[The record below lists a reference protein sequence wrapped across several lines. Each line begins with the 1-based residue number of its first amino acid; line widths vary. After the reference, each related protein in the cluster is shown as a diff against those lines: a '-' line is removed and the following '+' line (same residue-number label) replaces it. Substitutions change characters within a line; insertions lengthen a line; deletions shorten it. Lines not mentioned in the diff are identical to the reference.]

1 MDKIIKLYGEIS
13 PIENLLARHFGAM
26 LDYDLEED
34 NLDIRLSVFNVTSE
48 EISQIEQ
55 VFDEQIYNNADIS
68 LQQTL
73 VDFLSE
79 NNLTI
84 AIAESCTGGTLCAKI
99 TEVPGASEVFY
110 EGVVSYTNSSKQLR
124 LGVKRD
130 TLIKYG
136 AVSKETALEMAKGV
150 LDDKAD
156 IGISITGIAG
166 PKGGSLEK
174 PVGLVYIA
182 VVSDIGEDVFEFI
195 FSGDREEVR
204 QKSVNTALYKAFL
217 HIMKYY

>member
-13 PIENLLARHFGAM
+13 PIENLLAMHFGAM

-34 NLDIRLSVFNVTSE
+34 NLDIRLCVFNVTSE

-182 VVSDIGEDVFEFI
+182 VVSDIGQDVFEFI
-195 FSGDREEVR
+195 FSGGREEVR

>member
-13 PIENLLARHFGAM
+13 PIENLLAMHFGAM

-182 VVSDIGEDVFEFI
+182 VVSDIGQDVFEFI
-195 FSGDREEVR
+195 FSGGREEVR

>member
-1 MDKIIKLYGEIS
+1 MDKIIKLYGEVTAIK
-13 PIENLLARHFGAM
+13 NLLERQFGMA
-26 LDYDLEED
+26 LDYELEED
-34 NLDIRLSVFNVTSE
+34 NLDIRLSIYNATEE

-55 VFDEQIYNNADIS
+55 LFDEQIYNTDDIS
-68 LQQTL
+68 IQQTV

-84 AIAESCTGGTLCAKI
+84 AIAESCTGGLLSAKI
-99 TEVPGASEVFY
+99 TQVSGASEVFY
-110 EGVVSYTNSSKQLR
+110 EGVVCYTNSSKQLR
-124 LGVKRD
+124 LGVKKD

-136 AVSKETALEMAKGV
+136 AVSKETALEMAKGI
-150 LDDKAD
+150 LEDKVD

-174 PVGLVYIA
+174 PIGLVYIA
-182 VVSDIGEDVFEFI
+182 LASDAGEDVFDFV
-195 FSGDREEVR
+195 FSGGREEVR